1 MVRLN
6 YIVNLLFKS
15 ISGQKHKAAQTA
27 WGSLIKSGTKWS
39 RIWEVSGKRRDSYSQ
54 ISKRHEKGTKISSTQ
69 WQKSL
74 HSTLIQPQFG
84 SEISDCI

>member
-1 MVRLN
+1 MVRLY
-6 YIVNLLFKS
+6 YIVNPVFKS
-15 ISGQKHKAAQTA
+15 ISGQKHKAARTV
-27 WGSLIKSGTKWS
+27 WGNLIKSATKWS

-54 ISKRHEKGTKISSTQ
+54 ISKRHEKDTKISSTQ

-84 SEISDCI
+84 SEMSDFI